1 MAMHLIK
8 EERKTEEVICQKS
21 GQTMVESDLIV
32 PDVKPDIKKIL
43 EVSGSVCITQK
54 MIQQDKIFLQG
65 VLRMTVLY
73 LPDGGTEGELCS
85 LFVNQDFSHS
95 MDCRG
100 ATPEMSLTAEATIET
115 IDHTLLNSRKL
126 NLRCVLGLGIKVVRP
141 ILLSLTTGAEGEDSL
156 ALRKERLRL
165 LGNTE
170 VCESQIIL
178 REQLEFPSGKPTIGE
193 ILRLTAIPTA
203 TELQLVEGKAVAKG
217 QVRICTLYRSETDHS
232 VQFME
237 HLLPFTEIIDM
248 EGATDGMEGEIS
260 FSIADLYHEIREDS
274 DGEARNL
281 GLELV
286 LATTVH
292 GHEIT
297 EIDAVTDAY
306 SLCCDLEMTTKS
318 HHIEQLLD
326 HSTAELSHKDHA
338 ELPAMLPPL
347 RQVCDINANARIDRI
362 AMEGDQ
368 ITVFGTIRSNI
379 LYLTTEESL
388 PVSGFHHQSEFSHSF
403 SVPGADSNTACDAR
417 IFLDHVSYT
426 LSGNNSLEL
435 RFILGL
441 TVKSLKTGE
450 LTFVDELSPS
460 QETTKLH
467 PCVVLYFV
475 QQGDSLWK
483 IAKNYH
489 TTVEQLKT
497 LNQLDCDTIY
507 PGQQLKIL
515 AKCG

>member
-8 EERKTEEVICQKS
+8 EERKTGEVLCQKS
-21 GQTMVESDLIV
+21 GQTMIESDVIV
-32 PDVKPDIKKIL
+32 PDVKPDIKRIL

-54 MIQQDKIFLQG
+54 MIQQDKVYLQG

-73 LPDGGTEGELCS
+73 LPDGGADGELCS
-85 LFVNQDFSHS
+85 LFVTQDFSHS

-100 ATPEMSLTAEATIET
+100 VTPEMTLSAEVATET
-115 IDHTLLNSRKL
+115 MDHTLLNSRKV

-141 ILLSLTTGAEGEDSL
+141 ILLSLTTGAEGDDSI

-165 LGNTE
+165 LGNNET
-170 VCESQIIL
+170 CESQIIL

-193 ILRLTAIPTA
+193 ILRITAIPTA

-217 QVRICTLYRSETDHS
+217 QVRICTLYSSETDRS

-248 EGATDGMEGEIS
+248 EGATEDMEGEID
-260 FSIADLYHEIREDS
+260 FSISDLYHEIREDS

-286 LATTVH
+286 LSAMVQ
-292 GHEIT
+292 GHEIIET
-297 EIDAVTDAY
+297 EAVTDAY
-306 SLCCDLEMTTKS
+306 SLNCDLDLTCKT
-318 HHIEQLLD
+318 HHMEQLLD
-326 HSTAELSHKDHA
+326 HSTAELTHKDHA
-338 ELPAMLPPL
+338 DIPTMLPPL
-347 RQVCDINANARIDRI
+347 RQVCDVNATTKIDRI

-379 LYLTTEESL
+379 LYLTTEDTL

-417 IFLDHVSYT
+417 VFLDHVSYV
-426 LSGNNSLEL
+426 LSGNNSIEL
-435 RFILGL
+435 RFVLGL

-450 LTFVDELSPS
+450 LTLIDSISPCTDEK
-460 QETTKLH
+460 KLH
-467 PCVVLYFV
+467 PCIVLYFV

-483 IAKNYH
+483 IAKAYH
-489 TTVEQLKT
+489 TTVEQIKT

-507 PGQQLKIL
+507 PGQQLKIF

>member
-8 EERKTEEVICQKS
+8 EERKIGEVICQKT
-21 GQTMVESDLIV
+21 GQTMAESDVIV

-54 MIQQDKIFLQG
+54 MIHQDKIHLQG

-73 LPDGGTEGELCS
+73 LPDGGASGELCS
-85 LFVNQDFSHS
+85 LFVNQDFSHM

-100 ATPEMSLTAEATIET
+100 VTPEMQLTAEATPESM
-115 IDHTLLNSRKL
+115 DYTLLNSRKV
-126 NLRCVLGLGIKVVRP
+126 NLRCVIGLGAKVVRP
-141 ILLSLTTGAEGEDSL
+141 LLLSLTTGAEGDDIPEL
-156 ALRKERLRL
+156 QKQRLRL

-170 VCESQIIL
+170 LCESKMIL

-203 TELQLVEGKAVAKG
+203 TELRLVDGKAIAKG
-217 QVRICTLYRSETDHS
+217 QIRICTLYSAESDRS

-237 HLLPFTEIIDM
+237 HLLPFTEILDM
-248 EGATDGMEGEIS
+248 EGALDGMEGEID

-274 DGEARNL
+274 DGEARHL

-286 LATTVH
+286 LSVTVQ
-292 GHEIT
+292 GHEIF
-297 EIDAVTDAY
+297 DVDVVTDAY
-306 SLCCDLEMTTKS
+306 SLCCDLDLTTKA
-318 HHIEQLLD
+318 HRMEQLL
-326 HSTAELSHKDHA
+326 SNNTAEVTHKDHL
-338 ELPAMLPPL
+338 ELPSMLPTL
-347 RQVCDINANARIDRI
+347 KQVCDINATPKIDRI
-362 AMEGDQ
+362 AMEGDR
-368 ITVFGTIRSNI
+368 ITVFGTVRSNI
-379 LYLTTEESL
+379 LYLTEDESL
-388 PVSGFHHQSEFSHSF
+388 PVCGFSRQSEFSHSF

-417 IFLDHVSYT
+417 VFLEHVSFT

-441 TVKSLKTGE
+441 TVKSLKTE
-450 LTFVDELSPS
+450 EITLIEEISPCTES
-460 QETTKLH
+460 GKLH
-467 PCVVLYFV
+467 PCVVVYFV

-483 IAKNYH
+483 IAKRYH
-489 TTVEQLKT
+489 TTVEQLKS
-497 LNQLDCDTIY
+497 LNQLECDTIY

-515 AKCG
+515 AKCA